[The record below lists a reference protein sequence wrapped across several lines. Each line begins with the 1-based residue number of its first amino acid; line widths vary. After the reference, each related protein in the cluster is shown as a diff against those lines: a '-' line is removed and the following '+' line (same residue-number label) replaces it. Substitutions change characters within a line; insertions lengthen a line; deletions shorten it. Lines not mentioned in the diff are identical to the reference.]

1 MKPSFLLPDAE
12 RLERAVAEH
21 LRSIFGVAPPF
32 TVCYL
37 AHRWLVTYSDPTA
50 RPQDPGG
57 TREILAQ
64 IRFDASNG
72 SGLVFDVLSG
82 GP

>member
-1 MKPSFLLPDAE
+1 MSPTLFPDTE
-12 RLERAVAEH
+12 RLERAVAAH
-21 LRSIFGVAPPF
+21 LRSIFGASPPF

-37 AHRWLVTYSDPTA
+37 ARRWLVAYPDPTA
-50 RPQDPGG
+50 RPEDPGG
-57 TREILAQ
+57 TREVLVQ
-64 IRFDASNG
+64 IRSETSNE